1 MQHRVTKVKF
11 GRDTNQRKAL
21 IRSLLRELILHEYLV
36 TSLEKAKWLKK
47 EIDKLITAAKKR
59 SLHGEKLAKVILN
72 DQEAV
77 LKLISLLPRLKSRNS
92 GYTRIYKLGGREG
105 DNSNLGKIELIFDE
119 VIAVGARRDA
129 PVSEK
134 IPELVKKKPTIKK
147 TKKTKTIKE

>member
-105 DNSNLGKIELIFDE
+105 DNSGLGKIELIFDAP
-119 VIAVGARRDA
+119 AVL
-129 PVSEK
+129 SEK
-134 IPELVKKKPTIKK
+134 PAE
-147 TKKTKTIKE
+147 IKEVKTPVKRVRKTAIKE